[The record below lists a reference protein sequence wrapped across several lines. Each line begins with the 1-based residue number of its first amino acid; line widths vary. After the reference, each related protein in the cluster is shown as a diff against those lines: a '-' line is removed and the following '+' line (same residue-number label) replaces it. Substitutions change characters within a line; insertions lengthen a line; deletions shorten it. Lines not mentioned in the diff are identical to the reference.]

1 MSKSRRA
8 AGGTVRLD
16 DPTLPAAF
24 TISATISAGHYQPQ
38 ASPQA
43 QESWS
48 SSGKA
53 GKISEISG

>member
-8 AGGTVRLD
+8 AGGTVRLG
-16 DPTLPAAF
+16 DPTFLPAAF
-24 TISATISAGHYQPQ
+24 AASAGDYQPQ
-38 ASPQA
+38 ASPQP

-53 GKISEISG
+53 GEISG